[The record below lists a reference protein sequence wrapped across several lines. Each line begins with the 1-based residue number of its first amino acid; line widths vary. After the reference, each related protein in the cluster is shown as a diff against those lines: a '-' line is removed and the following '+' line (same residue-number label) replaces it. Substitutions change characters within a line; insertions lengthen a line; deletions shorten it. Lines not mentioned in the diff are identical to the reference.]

1 MIRRYC
7 TLICLAVLFLP
18 KALFA
23 SGGTDI
29 VASPGQPAHVLDT
42 WPAGVGALVNDPA
55 RTSGWNSWFSEWPN
69 DVRQYAMEVKT
80 TDDLNRLIEK
90 LAAVESDVRQIR
102 LSCLKAPN
110 GLGWVTNAPKDN
122 KIPVIFSIGDQSRI
136 DEWYK
141 HVRKPFGVM
150 EFTATPVAVPPTLTI
165 FVQNEVVDLDKLKI
179 PEGIAVSS
187 GYVPTVF
194 HRSNTTIEKK
204 QEEEA
209 ARKPAA
215 KPLGLDAASQAAV
228 DRIAEFLKKRQAD
241 LRARESS
248 RERVGSRVLE
258 FGPQSEVSRNLLLSC
273 IVQGFGTFMDWPRS
287 GRIRILRQFT
297 RDIDDAGR
305 YLMSRTLAKGGFV

>member
-1 MIRRYC
+1 M
-7 TLICLAVLFLP
+7 
-18 KALFA
+18 
-23 SGGTDI
+23 
-29 VASPGQPAHVLDT
+29 LDT
-42 WPAGVGALVNDPA
+42 WPAGVGALVNDPV

-90 LAAVESDVRQIR
+90 LAAVKSDVRQIH

-110 GLGWVTNAPKDN
+110 GLGWVTSAPKDN
-122 KIPVIFSIGDQSRI
+122 KIPVIFSIGDQSQI

-215 KPLGLDAASQAAV
+215 KPLDLDAASQAAV

-241 LRARESS
+241 LHDRESS

-273 IVQGFGTFMDWPRS
+273 IVQGSGTFMNWPRS
-287 GRIRILRQFT
+287 GRIRTLRRFT
-297 RDIDDAGR
+297 RDIGDAGR
-305 YLMSRTLAKGGFV
+305 YLMSRTLAKGGFG